1 MTLGTDYVRLAL
13 ETAATAAEAERDAI
27 VAAAT
32 VIADALGE
40 GRIWWVFGTGHS
52 HMLAEEVWG
61 RAGGLLAVRPILE
74 PSLMLHEGLEKSSA
88 FERLT
93 GLADAIM
100 DIHPVASGDVLLI
113 ISNSGRNA
121 VPVEMA
127 ALAQARGAKVVA
139 LTSRTH
145 TDSVE
150 SRAPSG
156 RKLVDLADVVI
167 DNHGVPGDAIVQ
179 RKGNAVGPTSTVVG
193 ALLLQSMVCEVV
205 DMLDGRGVP
214 PEVYKSLN
222 S

>member
-1 MTLGTDYVRLAL
+1 MTLSTNYVRLAL
-13 ETAATAAEAERDAI
+13 ETASAAAETERDAI

-32 VIADALGE
+32 AISDALAAQKT
-40 GRIWWVFGTGHS
+40 WWVFGTGHS

-93 GLADAIM
+93 GLAKAIL
-100 DIHPVASGDVLLI
+100 DIHPVAADDVLLI

-127 ALAQARGAKVVA
+127 ALARERGAKVVA
-139 LTSRTH
+139 LTSRVH
-145 TDSVE
+145 TNSVE

-156 RKLVDLADVVI
+156 RKLIDLADVVI
-167 DNHGVPGDAIVQ
+167 DNHGVSGDAIVQ
-179 RKGNAVGPTSTVVG
+179 RDGNSVGPTSTVVG
-193 ALLLQSMVCEVV
+193 ALLLQAMVCEVV
-205 DMLDGRGVP
+205 DILDARGTSP
-214 PEVYKSLN
+214 DVYRSLN

>member
-27 VAAAT
+27 VAAAR
-32 VIADALGE
+32 VISDAIE
-40 GRIWWVFGTGHS
+40 AQKTWWIFGTGHS

-61 RAGGLLAVRPILE
+61 RAGGVTAVRPILE
-74 PSLMLHEGLEKSSA
+74 PSLMLHEGLEKSSV
-88 FERLT
+88 FERLA
-93 GLADAIM
+93 GMAEALM
-100 DIHPVASGDVLLI
+100 GVYPVAAGDVILI

-127 ALAQARGAKVVA
+127 SLARERGAKVIA

-145 TDSVE
+145 TESVE

-156 RKLVDLADVVI
+156 KKLIDLADIVI

-179 RKGNAVGPTSTVVG
+179 RDGNSVGPTSTVVG

-205 DMLDGRGVP
+205 DMLEASGVSLDIF
-214 PEVYKSLN
+214 KSLN